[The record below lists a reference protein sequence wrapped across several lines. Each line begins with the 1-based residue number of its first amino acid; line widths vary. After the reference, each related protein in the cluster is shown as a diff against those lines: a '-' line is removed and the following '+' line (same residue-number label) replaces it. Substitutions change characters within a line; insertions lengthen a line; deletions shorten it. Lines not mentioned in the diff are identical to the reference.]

1 MSQPTTDNFQKSE
14 VSSLM
19 IGGIVLI
26 DFIIIMVWSLCYIY
40 YKDDIGYVLE
50 KLPDIIQTLLLLDT
64 FICGLKIVH
73 SDVFNKKG
81 TQYYTK
87 PYGKRRIQKIISKFS
102 DLNNYPEIVNA
113 IDNLIK
119 KNEYFPTV
127 FKLQKT
133 NIDFVKIWN
142 DYNYYAPGHKKEKDL
157 IYYMDIEKAVFCM
170 IYNESKNITPAST

>member
-1 MSQPTTDNFQKSE
+1 M
-14 VSSLM
+14 
-19 IGGIVLI
+19 
-26 DFIIIMVWSLCYIY
+26 
-40 YKDDIGYVLE
+40 
-50 KLPDIIQTLLLLDT
+50 
-64 FICGLKIVH
+64 
-73 SDVFNKKG
+73 
-81 TQYYTK
+81 
-87 PYGKRRIQKIISKFS
+87 
-102 DLNNYPEIVNA
+102 NNYPEIVNA